1 MEKNIT
7 DIIKKAKELSLNLK
21 QEINHVKDLKEI
33 DLIKIKYTGKKGL
46 VTLLMKT
53 LAELNNDDRAKAL
66 VTIFETILAFPLSF
80 ATTAHLPANHVKNA
94 KPIRNRRKSIY

>member
-21 QEINHVKDLKEI
+21 LEINNIQDLKEI

-46 VTLLMKT
+46 FTLLLKS
-53 LAELNNDDRAKAL
+53 LAELNNDDRAKAGKAINL
-66 VTIFETILAFPLSF
+66 IKKNIDEILII
-80 ATTAHLPANHVKNA
+80 K
-94 KPIRNRRKSIY
+94 